1 MKKYKAIIF
10 DMDGT
15 LFDTER
21 ISVDA
26 WFKAGEKFN
35 LPVTEEFC
43 LKLTGRNRISAQPIF
58 KAYMPDYFNE
68 DEVYAYRREVIEEYK
83 KIHGPLPKGDLK
95 HIFSMIK
102 SQGYKLALCS
112 SSYEPSINL
121 NLGMSKTREYFDVIV
136 NGSMVE
142 RGKPAPDIYLLTA
155 QKLGVKSEE
164 CLVFEDSE
172 NGILSAHKAG
182 MDVMMVLDLIEPTD
196 EMRNICL
203 KIYEHLDDIVELF
216 KE

>member
-58 KAYMPDYFNE
+58 KAYMPNYFNE
-68 DEVYAYRREVIEEYK
+68 DEVYAYRREVMEEYK
-83 KIHGPLPKGDLK
+83 KIHGPLPKGDLN

-102 SQGYKLALCS
+102 S
-112 SSYEPSINL
+112 
-121 NLGMSKTREYFDVIV
+121 
-136 NGSMVE
+136 
-142 RGKPAPDIYLLTA
+142 
-155 QKLGVKSEE
+155 
-164 CLVFEDSE
+164 
-172 NGILSAHKAG
+172 
-182 MDVMMVLDLIEPTD
+182 
-196 EMRNICL
+196 
-203 KIYEHLDDIVELF
+203 
-216 KE
+216 